1 MVVMHTRAGIGGG
14 GGEGGGG
21 EGGAHEMHAKL
32 EHTFWH
38 SKRFQ
43 FSLVAQSCLTLC
55 DPMNHS
61 MPGLPVHHQLLEFTQ
76 THVHQVSDAIQ
87 PSHPLS
93 SPSPPAPN
101 SSQHQ
106 SLFQ

>member
-1 MVVMHTRAGIGGG
+1 MVVMHTSAGVGGG

-43 FSLVAQSCLTLC
+43 FSLVAQSCLEVNVNRRYARDLGV
-55 DPMNHS
+55 PRR
-61 MPGLPVHHQLLEFTQ
+61 
-76 THVHQVSDAIQ
+76 
-87 PSHPLS
+87 
-93 SPSPPAPN
+93 N
-101 SSQHQ
+101 SRDRSGACRAHGNR
-106 SLFQ
+106 